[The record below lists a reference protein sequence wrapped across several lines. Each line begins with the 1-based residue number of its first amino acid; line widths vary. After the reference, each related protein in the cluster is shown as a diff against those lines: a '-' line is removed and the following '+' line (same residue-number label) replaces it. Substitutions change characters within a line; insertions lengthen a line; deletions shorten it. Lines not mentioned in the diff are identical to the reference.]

1 MTLSLELLYKSET
14 EKLLPVILFFAIHRV
29 SKCPCLLITSSYI
42 LSALCLHASYLLIVW
57 SCNPVSLTLSCWKH
71 STLCCKS
78 SHFYSCM
85 KYSSSM
91 LVGQFWMT
99 LGGWVAY
106 IVGISK
112 KKPKNIPLSDHL
124 YRENDEDN
132 FEEDGVYLTVWW

>member
-1 MTLSLELLYKSET
+1 M
-14 EKLLPVILFFAIHRV
+14 H
-29 SKCPCLLITSSYI
+29 
-42 LSALCLHASYLLIVW
+42 
-57 SCNPVSLTLSCWKH
+57 PVSLTLSCWKY
-71 STLCCKS
+71 STLCCKW